1 VENQKKNTITI
12 KIDGKSRTYQENKQK
27 LKSEKVTS
35 SKTFVEDDGRKLE
48 FDKRPVVK
56 PNIKE
61 PNYEEVAAAS
71 AEKNEED
78 FDWILPE
85 ASEEPEL
92 EEYKIASYTSKPN
105 KGKSVITALKKSKT
119 NLSPSIF
126 LAFFFA
132 VIIGLSFGF
141 ILLRLVISDQT
152 IGTQE
157 VVTTITPTEQQQS
170 DQENVTS
177 YTLPVV
183 STFVVQES
191 AYTTIEAANDG
202 KKVLDQKGIPSAVVT
217 TDKYL
222 LLVGIGVTK
231 ENGKAIGAR
240 LVEKGIDDIYAKELQ
255 VGGIQLNE
263 ITSTEQ
269 KLLELASQL
278 YAPLVTIS
286 TSLTLGQTI
295 PEEASKNVTQMK
307 VEWDKINSKEIKTES
322 LIQLKEEMDKAIIVA
337 MNPTKEKSTELQQH
351 LLSFLSLYQTKK

>member
-27 LKSEKVTS
+27 LKPEKMTS
-35 SKTFVEDDGRKLE
+35 SKTFVDDDGRKLE
-48 FDKRPVVK
+48 FDKRPVEK
-56 PNIKE
+56 ASIKE

-85 ASEEPEL
+85 TSEEPEL

-105 KGKSVITALKKSKT
+105 KGKSVIKALKKNKN

-126 LAFFFA
+126 FALFFA
-132 VIIGLSFGF
+132 VIIGMSFGF

-152 IGTQE
+152 LGGQE
-157 VVTTITPTEQQQS
+157 VVTTVPPTEQQSEQA
-170 DQENVTS
+170 NVVS

-191 AYTTIEAANDG
+191 AYSSVEAANEG
-202 KKVLDQKGIPSAVVT
+202 KKVLDQKEIPSSVVT
-217 TDKYL
+217 TERSY
-222 LLVGIGVTK
+222 LLVGIGLTK
-231 ENGKAIGAR
+231 ESGKAIGER
-240 LVEKGIDDIYAKELQ
+240 LTEKGIDIYAKEIQ

-269 KLLELASQL
+269 KLLEQASQL

-286 TSLTLGQTI
+286 TNLTLEQTI
-295 PEEASKNVTQMK
+295 PEEASNNVTQMK
-307 VEWDKINSKEIKTES
+307 AEWDKINSKEIKSERF
-322 LIQLKEEMDKAIIVA
+322 IQLKEEIDKAITVA
-337 MNPTKEKSTELQQH
+337 INPSKEKSTELQQH
-351 LLSFLSLYQTKK
+351 LLSFLSLYQSEK

>member
-1 VENQKKNTITI
+1 MENQKKNTITI
-12 KIDGKSRTYQENKQK
+12 KIDGKSRMYQENKQN
-27 LKSEKVTS
+27 LKPEKMTS

-48 FDKRPVVK
+48 FNKRPVEK
-56 PNIKE
+56 GHIKE

-85 ASEEPEL
+85 TSHEPEL

-105 KGKSVITALKKSKT
+105 KGKSVIKALKKNKN

-126 LAFFFA
+126 FALFFA
-132 VIIGLSFGF
+132 VIIGMSFGF

-152 IGTQE
+152 LGGQE
-157 VVTTITPTEQQQS
+157 VVTTVPPTEQQSEQA
-170 DQENVTS
+170 NVVS

-191 AYTTIEAANDG
+191 AYSSVEAANEG
-202 KKVLDQKGIPSAVVT
+202 KKVLDQKEIPSSVVT
-217 TDKYL
+217 TDRSYL
-222 LLVGIGVTK
+222 FVGIGVTK
-231 ENGKAIGAR
+231 ESGKAIGEG
-240 LVEKGIDDIYAKELQ
+240 LMEKGIDDIYAKEIQ

-269 KLLELASQL
+269 KLLEQASQL

-286 TSLTLGQTI
+286 TSLTLEQSI
-295 PEEASKNVTQMK
+295 PEDASNTVTQMK
-307 VEWDKINSKEIKTES
+307 VEWDKIDSNEIKSERF
-322 LIQLKEEMDKAIIVA
+322 IQIKEEIDKAITIA
-337 MNPTKEKSTELQQH
+337 TNPSKEKSAELQQH
-351 LLSFLSLYQTKK
+351 LLSFLSLYQTEK

>member
-1 VENQKKNTITI
+1 MENQKKNTITI

-27 LKSEKVTS
+27 LKPEKMTS

-48 FDKRPVVK
+48 FDKRPVEK
-56 PNIKE
+56 ASIKE

-85 ASEEPEL
+85 TSEEPEL

-105 KGKSVITALKKSKT
+105 KGKSVIKALKKNKN

-126 LAFFFA
+126 FALFFA
-132 VIIGLSFGF
+132 VIIGMSFGF

-152 IGTQE
+152 LGGQE
-157 VVTTITPTEQQQS
+157 VVTTVPPTEQQSEQA
-170 DQENVTS
+170 NVTN

-183 STFVVQES
+183 STFVVQQS
-191 AYTTIEAANDG
+191 AYTTIEKANEG
-202 KKVLDQKGIPSAVVT
+202 KKDLDQKGIPSAVVT
-217 TDKYL
+217 IDKSY
-222 LLVGIGVTK
+222 LLVGIGETK

-240 LVEKGIDDIYAKELQ
+240 LVEKGIDIYAKEIQ

-269 KLLELASQL
+269 KLLEQASQL

-286 TSLTLGQTI
+286 TNLTLEQTI
-295 PEEASKNVTQMK
+295 PEGASNNVTQMK
-307 VEWDKINSKEIKTES
+307 AEWDKINSKEIKSERF
-322 LIQLKEEMDKAIIVA
+322 IQLKEEIDKAITVA
-337 MNPTKEKSTELQQH
+337 INPSKEKSTELQQH
-351 LLSFLSLYQTKK
+351 LLSFLSLYQSEK